1 MAFTADSMPLV
12 GAVPGSTRQIVCA
25 GWNGHGLAQAPL
37 SARIVAESILG
48 QRGDD
53 VLPAGLSPARFGAA

>member
-1 MAFTADSMPLV
+1 VRD
-12 GAVPGSTRQIVCA
+12 GSRHLVCA

-37 SARIVAESILG
+37 AARIVAESILG

-53 VLPAGLSPARFGAA
+53 VLPAGLSPARFSTS